1 MDGFF
6 ANPWMGLVAIPF
18 ATLLLWELVK
28 RRRPPWLILP
38 RLLWI
43 SGCILLAMN
52 WYFNLSTEWSRSGTI
67 YVFVDESDSVV
78 KVDSRR
84 EYLKQFLEEINTWA
98 KEHSQPIQVFA
109 FAEQLR
115 SFAATDGARGGEAS
129 RLSSLEGISL
139 DNESTVVVVSDGNWD
154 RNIRLKTRS
163 FVVGL
168 DEAESKDVWIETPQP
183 VMTAFLKNRLS
194 IPIEVLQKGFDSQSV
209 RVGLYLGQELL
220 AEKKVGLESE
230 RVGVEMPY
238 FPEKMGEQILS
249 VRVEGL
255 EGELSP
261 LNNTSAIRVR
271 TVRDKMRILHIGGK
285 PSVDLK
291 AWRLFLTR
299 QPDVDLVSF
308 YILRSLDD
316 DPLAKNSELSLIPF
330 PYDELFTTELEK
342 FDVVILQN
350 FNFNLY
356 FQPFYLSNLARFVE
370 RGGAVLMIGGDQSFH
385 RYVFSPLEG
394 VMPFDFPPYM
404 ARFETGSYR
413 ASAAIQQHPIL
424 EGLAWAFEIPLWSR
438 RHLISKNKNSD
449 DIVKYKDGVPFV
461 SLRQL
466 GQGRIL
472 AINSDE
478 SWRLQMQ
485 EYGKFI
491 PFNRFARRVL
501 RYLTFDPEMDPKNLT
516 SGTWKSGEV
525 VSLSVHGGKR
535 EDWTI
540 TPSLYPG
547 AETKFSGLSSIEF
560 LIPTPNIYEV
570 KLSSSALSYFFE
582 TEETPWHLEWKN
594 LLPQEDR
601 MRELA
606 KINRGEYFSFEDRQ
620 KIFEKKLSGKQIIS
634 SVQSPWNREAKGLS
648 WLYLVAL
655 ITTLCLDFFLRKRFQ
670 WDL

>member
-1 MDGFF
+1 MNGFF

-18 ATLLLWELVK
+18 MALLLWEVVK
-28 RRRPPWLILP
+28 RRRPLWLILP

-43 SGCILLAMN
+43 FGCLLLAMN

-67 YVFVDESDSVV
+67 YVIVDESDSIV

-84 EYLKQFLEEINTWA
+84 DHLSKFIKEIETWG
-98 KEHSQPIQVFA
+98 KEHSQPLQIFG
-109 FAEQLR
+109 FAEGLR
-115 SFAATDGARGGEAS
+115 PFSAMDQARGGGAS
-129 RLSSLEGISL
+129 HLSSLEGISL
-139 DNESTVVVVSDGNWD
+139 DDDSTVVVVSDGNWD
-154 RNIRLKTRS
+154 RSIRLKTRS

-168 DEAESKDVWIETPQP
+168 DEGKIKDMWVETPQP

-194 IPIEVLQKGFDSQSV
+194 LPIEVLQKGFDSQSV
-209 RVGLYLGQELL
+209 RLRLYLGQELL
-220 AEKKVGLESE
+220 VEKNIELNSD
-230 RVGVEMPY
+230 RVRVEIPY

-249 VRVEGL
+249 VRVEAL
-255 EGELSP
+255 EGELSS

-394 VMPFDFPPYM
+394 IMPFEFPPYM
-404 ARFETGSYR
+404 ARFETGDYKAGLGSR
-413 ASAAIQQHPIL
+413 HPIL
-424 EGLAWAFEIPLWSR
+424 EGLAWAFEIPSWSR
-438 RHLISKNKNSD
+438 RHLVSKNKNSE
-449 DIVKYKDGVPFV
+449 DIVEYKDGFPFV
-461 SLRQL
+461 SLRQV

-501 RYLTFDPEMDPKNLT
+501 RYLTFDPEMDPKNLI
-516 SGTWKSGEV
+516 SGVWKPGEKV
-525 VSLSVHGGKR
+525 GLSIQRGKL

-547 AETKFSGLSSIEF
+547 VESKYSGQSSIEY
-560 LIPTPNIYEV
+560 LVPSPNIYEV
-570 KLSSSALSYFFE
+570 QLSSSASSYFFE
-582 TEETPWHLEWKN
+582 TEEAPWHFEWKN
-594 LLPQEDR
+594 LLPQEHR
-601 MRELA
+601 MREFA
-606 KINRGEYFSFEDRQ
+606 KTNRGEYFSFEDRG

-648 WLYLVAL
+648 WLYLVTL
-655 ITTLCLDFFLRKRFQ
+655 LVTLCLDFFLRKKFQ